1 MNAQLGTIIISALLI
16 LLLMIIIYVIWFIF
30 WTAIR
35 VPIKMR
41 DDIFRD
47 REEATK
53 DLEKIR
59 AENME
64 QWSKFREM
72 TDEIERLRNAYYAEK
87 SKLEK
92 ITEEKIKLE
101 TDKDNLI
108 RTTKELK
115 KSIKT
120 EAK

>member
-1 MNAQLGTIIISALLI
+1 MNEQLISIIISALLI
-16 LLLMIIIYVIWFIF
+16 LLIMIISYVIWFIF

-41 DDIFRD
+41 DDIYRD
-47 REEATK
+47 RELATK

-59 AENME
+59 AENVE

-101 TDKDNLI
+101 THNDNLI